1 MTRLVLAVALVAC
14 SLVSGCDRKIYADG
28 ELDAQDRFKAIELGA
43 AEQDVRNALGTPS
56 SVVVRAGS
64 DELLVE
70 VTDGRETRRKPISTN
85 DRSNWPAELRF
96 LSDRPV
102 TSKVL
107 VYIDGTVTAY
117 YFLSPEG
124 RLEYVDLFTS

>member
-107 VYIDGTVTAY
+107 V
-117 YFLSPEG
+117 
-124 RLEYVDLFTS
+124 TSMVL